1 MPAAG
6 RRSPGYSQLLCAV
19 ATDRRFPRAP
29 PQVQIICYGG
39 SQNSGKRLV
48 KVPRLLRVMVKDP
61 DEQLGEA
68 VHGAGAGAGRPRV
81 RELLSHGIGAPRP
94 PGAPVSS
101 TPPPEALLA
110 LDVQDVSSHGHNPS
124 LTPFSALLP
133 SQGIREP

>member
-1 MPAAG
+1 
-6 RRSPGYSQLLCAV
+6 
-19 ATDRRFPRAP
+19 
-29 PQVQIICYGG
+29 
-39 SQNSGKRLV
+39 
-48 KVPRLLRVMVKDP
+48 MVKDP

-68 VHGAGAGAGRPRV
+68 VHGAGAGAGPECGSFCPMASGHLALPV
-81 RELLSHGIGAPRP
+81 RLCP
-94 PGAPVSS
+94 S